1 MERNKRETEDKQD
14 GRDRQDSEIGQKP
27 MSNYDGRN
35 EQQWFIPRSGR
46 LFNPFYELEYIGGKD
61 SKNPVRFIDDFER
74 IAEYETVPEH
84 DKLYFL
90 GNCMRQKASDWWSLQ
105 KFRTYSETEKKF
117 LKHYWGDESQEYFR
131 QEIYLGKYTDNER
144 ETMSE

>member
-1 MERNKRETEDKQD
+1 M
-14 GRDRQDSEIGQKP
+14 
-27 MSNYDGRN
+27 
-35 EQQWFIPRSGR
+35 

-90 GNCMRQKASDWWSLQ
+90 GKCIRQKASDWWSLQ
-105 KFRTYSETEKKF
+105 RFRTYSETKKKF
-117 LKHYWGDESQEYFR
+117 LKHY
-131 QEIYLGKYTDNER
+131 
-144 ETMSE
+144 